1 MKKLSTRDFV
11 LLALLVAVLIVLAYV
26 NIPQPAGLS
35 ITFNMIPVAIAA
47 IAVGPLGGGV
57 IGGAFGV
64 ISFLQCFAICGFS
77 GMGAALAAINPFL
90 AFVQRFFPRLLD
102 GLLLGFIYRYV
113 KSRYVKSLYAEKRCR
128 IVDLQGN
135 TTGYLILREAKEE
148 SRYAYLACAVTGF
161 MAAFLNTLF
170 FMTSL
175 VWIFGSTEY
184 MQTSMA
190 GRGMLTYIVA
200 AVGVNGLVEMLVSTV
215 LTGAIG
221 SALYR
226 AGLLKNH

>member
-47 IAVGPLGGGV
+47 IAIGPLGGAI
-57 IGGAFGV
+57 IGGAFGL
-64 ISFLQCFAICGFS
+64 ISFLQCFGICGFS
-77 GMGAALAAINPFL
+77 GMGAALAAVNPFL

-102 GLLLGFIYRYV
+102 GLLLGYIYRFIRNKANAYV
-113 KSRYVKSLYAEKRCR
+113 
-128 IVDLQGN
+128 G
-135 TTGYLILREAKEE
+135 
-148 SRYAYLACAVTGF
+148 CAVTGF

-200 AVGVNGLVEMLVSTV
+200 AVGLNGVVEMLVSTV

-221 SALYR
+221 SALYK
-226 AGLLKNH
+226 AGFVKK